1 MKSGGLHRTNRGKQK
16 KFTYKS
22 EMYYEFIGSGYLVHK
37 TLGVRIEQDGR
48 QLEYNGDLPQSRRK
62 SQKARIKL

>member
-1 MKSGGLHRTNRGKQK
+1 
-16 KFTYKS
+16 
-22 EMYYEFIGSGYLVHK
+22 MYYEFIGSGYLVHK

-48 QLEYNGDLPQSRRK
+48 QPEYNGNLSGSRRK

>member
-48 QLEYNGDLPQSRRK
+48 QPEYNGNLSESRRK
-62 SQKARIKL
+62 SQKARMKL

>member
-1 MKSGGLHRTNRGKQK
+1 MKSGGLHRTYKGKQRN
-16 KFTYKS
+16 FTYKS
-22 EMYYEFIGSGYLVHK
+22 EIYYEFIGSGYLVHK

-62 SQKARIKL
+62 SQKARMKL